1 MSQKMRENILKE
13 LRGEIPGLQGDVR
26 LGATVTP
33 DVNDSRMVQRIAY
46 EQQEEE
52 IEGLEG
58 VEGVEEEDEDQSE
71 LLLSDILSD

>member
-1 MSQKMRENILKE
+1 MRTTEQTTNYPIIEPLQIFLLDLLDFLKS
-13 LRGEIPGLQGDVR
+13 GDR
-26 LGATVTP
+26 
-33 DVNDSRMVQRIAY
+33 Q
-46 EQQEEE
+46 